1 MAAMNDD
8 EIKAYQAR
16 LKKSSVKISPKFLAI
31 FAIVLGYFAYLGWTF
46 SGKSGAASSPD
57 VTATATATASGPPPP
72 PTPRQ
77 LTQEALQSVAD
88 TYAPLDEASLPE
100 APIALAKGRK
110 VVFVMKSMGFDPE
123 TARAL
128 RSPERSPVKVI
139 SLPGDF
145 QPGTPP
151 ALAVTPSEVG
161 VVVLERETMIKVGTY
176 TGGKEP
182 AMGVKTEMVA
192 ILVPE
197 KKRIAAF
204 EHMVNPPSVATRYGT
219 GQKSLL
225 IPHTTATDEG
235 WMGKAATALYE
246 GRAPETTASY

>member
-1 MAAMNDD
+1 MASPDDD
-8 EIKAYQAR
+8 EVKAYQAR
-16 LKKSSVKISPKFLAI
+16 LKRSSVKVSPKFLVI
-31 FAIVLGYFAYLGWTF
+31 FGIVLGYFAYLGWLF
-46 SGKSGAASSPD
+46 AGKSSPTSSPD
-57 VTATATATASGPPPP
+57 ATATATASGPPPP
-72 PTPRQ
+72 PTPRE

-123 TARAL
+123 TARLL
-128 RSPERSPVKVI
+128 RSPERSPVKII

-161 VVVLERETMIKVGTY
+161 VVVLERETMLKVGTY

-182 AMGVKTEMVA
+182 AMGTKTEMVA

-197 KKRIAAF
+197 KKRIAEF
-204 EHMVNPPSVATRYGT
+204 EHMRNPPSLATRYGT
-219 GQKSLL
+219 GEKSLL
-225 IPHTTATDEG
+225 VPHASSTDEG

>member
-1 MAAMNDD
+1 MASPDDD
-8 EIKAYQAR
+8 EVKAYQAR
-16 LKKSSVKISPKFLAI
+16 LKRSSVKVSPKFLAI
-31 FAIVLGYFAYLGWTF
+31 FGIVLAYFAYLGWIF
-46 SGKSGAASSPD
+46 AEKGATTSSQD
-57 VTATATATASGPPPP
+57 ATETATATASAPPPP
-72 PTPRQ
+72 PTPSQ

-88 TYAPLDEASLPE
+88 TYAPLDEDSLPE
-100 APIALAKGRK
+100 APIELAKGRK
-110 VVFVMKSMGFDPE
+110 VVFVMQSMGFDPE

-128 RSPERSPVKVI
+128 RSPERLPVKII

-145 QPGTPP
+145 QPGTHP

-161 VVVLERETMIKVGTY
+161 VVVLERQTMIKVGTY

-182 AMGVKTEMVA
+182 ALAMKREMVA

-204 EHMVNPPSVATRYGT
+204 EHMRNPPSVATRYGT
-219 GQKSLL
+219 GEKSLL
-225 IPHTTATDEG
+225 IPHETSTDEG
-235 WMGKAATALYE
+235 WRSKAATALYE